1 MRGGARL
8 RSFYIQG
15 RGPMVDA
22 GEIARMILGLSK
34 WGVVAFGAAVLA
46 AAASARA
53 QDRPQER
60 PQERPIVE
68 CFSTAQTRE
77 HIMARKLAEPF
88 ASMQAASRHIQGEP
102 IAARLCRV
110 EEDFIYEVSLLQT
123 NGRIVKFLVD
133 AASGKP
139 HSARKDR

>member
-1 MRGGARL
+1 MSGGAGL

-15 RGPMVDA
+15 RAPMIDA

-34 WGVVAFGAAVLA
+34 RGVVAFSAAALA
-46 AAASARA
+46 AAAPARA

-60 PQERPIVE
+60 PFVE

-77 HIMARKLAEPF
+77 QIMARKLAEPF

-110 EEDFIYEVSLLQT
+110 EEGFHL
-123 NGRIVKFLVD
+123 
-133 AASGKP
+133 
-139 HSARKDR
+139 